1 MVNNY
6 RDTGYFRK
14 KNFELRILKVWIYG
28 YRTKIVGIQ
37 ATGINGI
44 WDL

>member
-14 KNFELRILKVWIYG
+14 KNFELRILKVWIHG